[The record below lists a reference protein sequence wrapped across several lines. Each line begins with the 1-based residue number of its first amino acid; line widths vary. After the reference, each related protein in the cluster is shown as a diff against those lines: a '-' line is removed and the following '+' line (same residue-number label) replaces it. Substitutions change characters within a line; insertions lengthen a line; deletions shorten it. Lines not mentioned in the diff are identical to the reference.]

1 MRSKL
6 KGKTLGIWA
15 YVLPAL
21 LILGLILIIPLIYTF
36 WMSLQHMPLGKA
48 PTFVGVRNFSR
59 IFQDPI
65 FYKSLKNTFIY
76 AFPAVAIKAVIGLGV
91 AILLNQEFRGRAILR
106 GLAILPYA
114 LPPFIVSVLFWF
126 VYDYRGVGNV
136 LLQTVGLKPIHWLGV
151 QYAMPSIILVN
162 VWHGWPFFYLG
173 FLAGLQAIPEELY
186 ESASIDGASSWQ
198 KFLYVTLPILKPVF
212 WIVCS
217 LSLMWTMGDFVIP
230 KMMTG
235 GGPADATL
243 TIPIATYKIAFLL
256 GLNYPLASAY
266 AVSILPI
273 FAILIFFTLR
283 QMGVSQ

>member
-1 MRSKL
+1 MGLRLL
-6 KGKTLGIWA
+6 KRLDDWF
-15 YVLPAL
+15 YLLPAL
-21 LILGLILIIPLIYTF
+21 FFLTFVLIIPLIYIF
-36 WMSLQHMPLGKA
+36 VLSFYKMPLGREPIFIGFA
-48 PTFVGVRNFSR
+48 NFAR
-59 IFQDPI
+59 ILRDSL
-65 FYKSLKNTFIY
+65 FYKSLKNTFLY
-76 AFPAVAIKAVIGLGV
+76 AFPAVGIKAVIGLAV
-91 AILLNQEFRGRAILR
+91 AIFLNQKFRGRGFLRAIS
-106 GLAILPYA
+106 ILPWA
-114 LPPFIVSVLFWF
+114 LPPFICAVLFWF
-126 VYDYRGVGNV
+126 IYDYRGVGNF
-136 LLQTVGLKPIHWLGV
+136 LLSLFGLQPIHWLGFE
-151 QYAMPSIILVN
+151 YAMPSIILVN

>member
-1 MRSKL
+1 MDLRLL
-6 KGKTLGIWA
+6 KRLDDWF
-15 YVLPAL
+15 YLLPAL
-21 LILGLILIIPLIYTF
+21 FFLTFVLIIPLIYIF
-36 WMSLQHMPLGKA
+36 ALSFYKMPLGREA
-48 PTFVGVRNFSR
+48 VFIGFANFAR
-59 IFQDPI
+59 ILKDAL
-65 FYKSLKNTFIY
+65 FYKSLKNTFLY
-76 AFPAVAIKAVIGLGV
+76 AFPAVGVKAVIGLAV
-91 AILLNQEFRGRAILR
+91 AVFLNQKFRGRGFLRAIS
-106 GLAILPYA
+106 ILPWA
-114 LPPFIVSVLFWF
+114 LPPFICAVLFWF
-126 VYDYRGVGNV
+126 IYDYRGIGNF
-136 LLQTVGLKPIHWLGV
+136 LLSLFGLKPIHWLGFE
-151 QYAMPSIILVN
+151 YAMPSIILVN

-198 KFLYVTLPILKPVF
+198 KFLYVTLPVLKPVF

-283 QMGVSQ
+283 QMGGSQ

>member
-1 MRSKL
+1 MNLRLL
-6 KGKTLGIWA
+6 KRLDDWF
-15 YVLPAL
+15 YLLPAL
-21 LILGLILIIPLIYTF
+21 FFLTFVLIIPLVYIFALSFYK
-36 WMSLQHMPLGKA
+36 MPLGREA
-48 PTFVGVRNFSR
+48 VFIGFANFTR
-59 IFQDPI
+59 ILKDAL
-65 FYKSLKNTFIY
+65 FYKSLKNTFLY
-76 AFPAVAIKAVIGLGV
+76 AFPAVGIKAVIGLAV
-91 AILLNQEFRGRAILR
+91 AVFLNQKFRGRGFLRAIS
-106 GLAILPYA
+106 ILPWA
-114 LPPFIVSVLFWF
+114 LPPLICAVLFWF
-126 VYDYRGVGNV
+126 IYDYRGIGNF
-136 LLQTVGLKPIHWLGV
+136 LLSLFGLKPIHWLGFE
-151 QYAMPSIILVN
+151 YAMPSIILVN

-283 QMGVSQ
+283 QMGGSQ

>member
-1 MRSKL
+1 MGLRLL
-6 KGKTLGIWA
+6 KRLDDWF
-15 YVLPAL
+15 YLLPAL
-21 LILGLILIIPLIYTF
+21 FFLTFVLIIPLIYIFTLSF
-36 WMSLQHMPLGKA
+36 YKMPLGRE
-48 PTFVGVRNFSR
+48 PIFIGFGNFAR
-59 IFQDPI
+59 ILKDSL
-65 FYKSLKNTFIY
+65 FYKSLKNTFLY
-76 AFPAVAIKAVIGLGV
+76 AFPAVGIKAVIGLAV
-91 AILLNQEFRGRAILR
+91 AVFLNQKFRGRGFLRAIS
-106 GLAILPYA
+106 ILPWA
-114 LPPFIVSVLFWF
+114 LPPFICAVLFWF
-126 VYDYRGVGNV
+126 IYDYRGVGNF
-136 LLQTVGLKPIHWLGV
+136 LLSLFGSRPVHWLGFE
-151 QYAMPSIILVN
+151 YAMPSIILVN
-162 VWHGWPFFYLG
+162 VWHGCPFFYLG